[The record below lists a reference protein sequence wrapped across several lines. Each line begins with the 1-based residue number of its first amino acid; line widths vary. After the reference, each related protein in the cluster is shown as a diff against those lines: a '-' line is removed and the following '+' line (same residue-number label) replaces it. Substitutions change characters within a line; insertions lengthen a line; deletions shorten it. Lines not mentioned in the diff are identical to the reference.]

1 MIRNQMTIEQVAQP
15 LRDGGLDVTIRDLG
29 SSGGGDWAAVQID
42 LNNGDF
48 ILITPD
54 WGPWDFNDDEE
65 KADRLLAYRYAAG
78 DYEDEGDRPWVGL
91 TDLHTDERLAIETSS
106 DNDIFDATVSRV
118 ISQVAALANLV
129 TDWATD
135 NA

>member
-1 MIRNQMTIEQVAQP
+1 MIKQEMTMDDVAQA

-29 SSGGGDWAAVQID
+29 RSGGGDWAAVQID
-42 LNNGDF
+42 LNSGDF

-65 KADRLLAYRYAAG
+65 AAELLLAYRYAAG
-78 DYEDEGDRPWVGL
+78 EYEDEGDRPWVGL
-91 TDLHTDERLAIETSS
+91 TDQHTEGRLAIETSS
-106 DNDIFDATVSRV
+106 DNDTFDATVPRV

-129 TDWATD
+129 TDWASD